1 MDVVLALSLEWN
13 DTRLVWGANDFGY
26 PVYAIQ
32 VNSEDIWTPNVD
44 LANRIHNY
52 SPNTERYLK
61 TTVGNDCKGINAASL
76 NVTIPWFINDTLVY
90 KRIKEK

>member
-61 TTVGNDCKGINAASL
+61 TTVGNDGKGI
-76 NVTIPWFINDTLVY
+76 IECDDTLVY